1 MSKKINV
8 NPDHY
13 KVAGRER
20 QGENVVQI
28 IQRQA
33 YAQQQA
39 HAERWQAKQPEGVPA
54 QEEVRRIPVES
65 EPAKKPSRPPASKAK
80 GKPKSKARGKSVRS
94 KVPKRKSARSPKT
107 SAKKRNVP
115 ARKTRAKG
123 KRGK

>member
-20 QGENVVQI
+20 QGEDIVQS

-39 HAERWQAKQPEGVPA
+39 HAERWQANRPEGAPA
-54 QEEVRRIPVES
+54 QEEIRQIPVES
-65 EPAKKPSRPPASKAK
+65 EPAKKPSRPAAAKAK
-80 GKPKSKARGKSVRS
+80 AKTKARAKSVRS
-94 KVPKRKSARSPKT
+94 KAPKTKAARAPKASARKRKAS
-107 SAKKRNVP
+107 
-115 ARKTRAKG
+115 ARKTRPTG

>member
-39 HAERWQAKQPEGVPA
+39 QAERWQAKQPEGGPA

-94 KVPKRKSARSPKT
+94 KAPKRKSARSPKT
-107 SAKKRNVP
+107 SARKRNVP

>member
-20 QGENVVQI
+20 QGEDIVQS

-39 HAERWQAKQPEGVPA
+39 HAERWQAKQPEGAPA
-54 QEEVRRIPVES
+54 QEEIRQIPVES
-65 EPAKKPSRPPASKAK
+65 EPAKKPSRPAAAKAK
-80 GKPKSKARGKSVRS
+80 AKPKARGKSVRS
-94 KVPKRKSARSPKT
+94 KAPKKKAPRAPKT
-107 SAKKRNVP
+107 SARKRKAP
-115 ARKTRAKG
+115 ARKTRATR